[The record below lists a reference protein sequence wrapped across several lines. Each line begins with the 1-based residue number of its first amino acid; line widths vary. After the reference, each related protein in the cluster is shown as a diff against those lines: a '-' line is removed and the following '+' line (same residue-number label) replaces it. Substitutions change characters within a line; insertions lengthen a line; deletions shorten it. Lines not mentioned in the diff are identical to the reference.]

1 MQNSIEGRERRIGAM
16 VLLRS
21 TAKHSLT
28 RFAVSHNRVVALA
41 GDIQVAAPVTPIT
54 LNTAVLVLL
63 ASIKPYLNVFPLF
76 IGVGRGPQH

>member
-41 GDIQVAAPVTPIT
+41 GDIRVATPFTPKTLIIT
-54 LNTAVLVLL
+54 VSVLP
-63 ASIKPYLNVFPLF
+63 ASIKAYLDSFHSL
-76 IGVGRGPQH
+76 